1 MRVTNRMTTSSFL
14 RDLNKNLNS
23 LNKMNNQLTSG
34 KEVSR
39 PSDNPFK
46 VSRIMQLNNDINL
59 NDQYKENI
67 KDALN
72 WMDTTDTA
80 LGQINDSM
88 QRVRELMVSVGNATY
103 DQNQM
108 TSIKE
113 EINERIKEIGQVLN
127 TSFDGKYI
135 FGGTKTSSKPVRTEV
150 DVDGNALMVLNGK
163 NGETIRFDTKEYE
176 LQNQLMNMEERLNV
190 EISKGV
196 KIDYSINAVELLKIQ
211 TDDGE
216 ELNFMDLASEILSNL
231 GDSNNWQEVYTNN
244 LGKLDLFMNN
254 VNRLRSEVG
263 AKENRMTSAEMQN
276 EEINYNLTN
285 LLSNIQDIDYAE
297 KSIEIAELQA
307 VYIASLQASAKI
319 IKPTLLDYLG

>member
-211 TDDGE
+211 TDDGT

-254 VNRLRSEVG
+254 INRLRSEVG

>member
-211 TDDGE
+211 TDDGT